1 MQRSVS
7 DRPSGPPV
15 PPAAPRHLGRLAQQ
29 RRDARAQERAEAAR
43 DLTGLS
49 DMDAVAPPPMPDWM
63 VEGERRRGRG
73 ALSNPAGRF
82 EPHSRERFDDGWQE
96 LDDLPAFRTSVTVE
110 KPRTIIN
117 RNDSPDVGFDR
128 SINPYRGC
136 EHGCVYCFA
145 RPTHAYQ
152 GLSAGLDFETKL
164 FAKPDAPELLAK
176 ELSRP
181 GYEPRTIALGINTD
195 GYQPIEREWRLTRR
209 ILEVL
214 RDFGHPVGIVTKSA
228 LVVRDLDILG
238 PMAEKGLAKVALS
251 ITTLD
256 AKLARLMEPRAAT
269 PSRRLDTLR
278 RLSDAGV
285 PTAVLVAPVIPA
297 VTDAEM
303 ERILDAATAA
313 GASEAGYVMLRVPL
327 EIRDLFREWLLT
339 HFPDRYRHVL
349 SLLKELHGG
358 REYDSTFG
366 QRMTG
371 SGPYAWTLA
380 RRFEIAVERLGLN
393 RRSTRLTTRHFTRPP
408 QKGEQLSL
416 FGEGA

>member
-1 MQRSVS
+1 MER
-7 DRPSGPPV
+7 RPPETRAGAPGSPPV
-15 PPAAPRHLGRLAQQ
+15 PRHVGRLAQE
-29 RRDARAQERAEAAR
+29 RRARREEERSAAGR
-43 DLTGLS
+43 DVSTLS
-49 DMDAVAPPPMPDWM
+49 EMDAVAPPPTPDWM
-63 VEGERRRGRG
+63 VDAERRRGRG
-73 ALSNPAGRF
+73 ALSNAAGRF
-82 EPHSRERFDDGWQE
+82 EPHSRERFDDGWLG
-96 LDDLPAFRTSVTVE
+96 LDDLPPFRTSVTVE
-110 KPRTIIN
+110 RARTIIN

-176 ELSRP
+176 ELAKP

-195 GYQPIEREWRLTRR
+195 AYQPIERDWRLTRR

-228 LVVRDLDILG
+228 LVLRDLDILA
-238 PMAEKGLAKVALS
+238 PMAERGLVKVALS
-251 ITTLD
+251 ITSLD
-256 AKLARLMEPRAAT
+256 HKLARIMEPRAAT
-269 PSRRLDTLR
+269 PQRRLEAIR
-278 RLSDAGV
+278 RLSEAGV

-297 VTDAEM
+297 VTDAEL
-303 ERILDAATAA
+303 ERILDAAVAA
-313 GASEAGYVMLRVPL
+313 GAGEAGYVMLRVPL
-327 EIRDLFREWLLT
+327 EIRDLFKEWLLA

-358 REYDSTFG
+358 REYDSAFG

-371 SGPYAWTLA
+371 SGPYAWTVA
-380 RRFEIAVERLGLN
+380 RRFEIAAERLGLN
-393 RRSTRLTTRHFTRPP
+393 RRHARLTTRHFNRPP
-408 QKGEQLSL
+408 KAGEQLSL
-416 FGEGA
+416 FGEEA